1 MEVVMDHLKM
11 IEALAQFALSSIESH
26 LRTAQLLERDA
37 TRKEIEHFIERI
49 TESTQI
55 FLANIKEKLEK
66 EIETQGEVALDLIAE
81 LLVAAKEG
89 RVEHGGNLKQDDLVE
104 LFTAMHAKGTRILSE
119 REDAQLRAIAAVFTE
134 LECRIRLIKKRLA
147 ASR

>member
-37 TRKEIEHFIERI
+37 TRKEIEHFIEMI
-49 TESTQI
+49 TESI
-55 FLANIKEKLEK
+55 EFFLANIKEKLEK

-89 RVEHGGNLKQDDLVE
+89 RIEHSGNIKQDDLVD
-104 LFTAMHAKGTRILSE
+104 LFSAMHARGTRILSE
-119 REDAQLRAIAAVFTE
+119 REDAQLRTIATVFADLTR
-134 LECRIRLIKKRLA
+134 RIKIIRERLA
-147 ASR
+147 ASH